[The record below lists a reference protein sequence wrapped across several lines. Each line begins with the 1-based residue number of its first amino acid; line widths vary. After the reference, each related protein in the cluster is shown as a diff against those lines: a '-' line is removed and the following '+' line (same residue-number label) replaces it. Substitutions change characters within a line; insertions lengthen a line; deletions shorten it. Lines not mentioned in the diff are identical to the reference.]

1 MRIRVG
7 NELLLLNLLAA
18 LLIII
23 IIFLPPNILRTILGT
38 LFVLFF
44 PGYVLMVTLFP
55 RKGQMGGVERIALS
69 FGMSIAVVPLLG
81 LILNY
86 TPWGIRLE
94 SILCSVASFVFITS
108 IIAHFRRNRL
118 PREERFGAEFHVAL
132 PSRGVGIWDKTLSI
146 FLLIAILGAFGTVGY
161 IIAVPKVGERFSE
174 FYILGLEGKAVDY
187 PTELRVGEEARVI
200 VGIINNE
207 RKVVSY
213 RVEVKVDDE
222 KKNEVGPVVLEY
234 DEQWE
239 GEVGFVLEKVKDNQR
254 VEFLLYKNDG
264 SEAYLTLHLW
274 VDVTQ

>member
-1 MRIRVG
+1 LRIRVG

-23 IIFLPPNILRTILGT
+23 IIFLPPNILRIILGT
-38 LFVLFF
+38 LFVIFF

-55 RKGQMGGVERIALS
+55 GKGQMGGVERIALS
-69 FGMSIAVVPLLG
+69 FGMSIAVVPLIG

-94 SILCSVASFVFITS
+94 SILGAVASFIFIMS
-108 IIAHFRRNRL
+108 LIAWFRRQRL

-132 PSRGVGIWDKTLSI
+132 PSREIGIWDKTLSI
-146 FLLIAILGAFGTVGY
+146 LLLLAILGAFGTVGY
-161 IIAVPKVGERFSE
+161 IIASPKVGERFSE

-187 PTELRVGEEARVI
+187 PTELAVGEEGMVI

-222 KKNEVGPVVLEY
+222 KKNEVGPVVLEH

>member
-23 IIFLPPNILRTILGT
+23 IIFLPPNILRIILGT
-38 LFVLFF
+38 LFVIFF

-55 RKGQMGGVERIALS
+55 GKGQMGGVERIALS
-69 FGMSIAVVPLLG
+69 FGMSIAVVPLIG

-94 SILCSVASFVFITS
+94 SILGAVASFIFIMS
-108 IIAHFRRNRL
+108 LIAWFRRQRL

-132 PSRGVGIWDKTLSI
+132 PSREIGIWDKTLSI
-146 FLLIAILGAFGTVGY
+146 LLLLAILGAFGTVGY
-161 IIAVPKVGERFSE
+161 IIASPKVGERFSE

-187 PTELRVGEEARVI
+187 PTELAVGEEGMVI

-222 KKNEVGPVVLEY
+222 KKNEVGPVVLEH